1 MNPFELRYSV
11 FQTAKDFME
20 ESYKAQLAAF
30 EAAKKTTE
38 QAIELAPSYPTLEEI
53 IEKAIEINKFVSD
66 NTERE
71 LGRVVKRASG
81 IGIVF

>member
-1 MNPFELRYSV
+1 MPEAFIPAKTKVKLRGTIPNKILV
-11 FQTAKDFME
+11 TDKIGLVMR
-20 ESYKAQLAAF
+20 
-30 EAAKKTTE
+30 
-38 QAIELAPSYPTLEEI
+38 YPTLEEI